1 MERKLLLFT
10 TQICP
15 KCPAAKKLLE
25 DRKIKYELI
34 DASEPK
40 GLEMARKFQIMQV
53 PTLVILDGET
63 VVAKAT
69 GADEIEKNI

>member
-25 DRKIKYELI
+25 DRKIKYELV
-34 DASEPK
+34 DASEPH